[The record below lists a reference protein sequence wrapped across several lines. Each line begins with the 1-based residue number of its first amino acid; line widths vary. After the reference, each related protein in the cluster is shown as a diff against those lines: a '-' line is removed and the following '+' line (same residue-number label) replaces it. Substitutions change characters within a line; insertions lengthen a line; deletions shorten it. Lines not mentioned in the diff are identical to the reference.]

1 MANQPSPLNAGP
13 YSRFM
18 TEMYDERE
26 IIGVPTGWLSFF
38 GRGGALG
45 QTLFSP
51 DSNAVQI
58 DIMRANLKIAAL
70 IHRGEASRS
79 VEGLKATSGDK
90 HTEFVRAYPLAEE
103 VDSINSNDLNYRVA
117 GEPVFETNLTK
128 SDRLRVLASRKH
140 NENIRRLVRLWEVL
154 ASHSILTG
162 QMEGILGTTNSD
174 LVYDFRRNAAYAA
187 TPSPKWDAASPTILA
202 DIDGRCDF
210 VRENGHMT
218 PDMAVMGDG
227 IIEPFITDTTVN
239 SVADN
244 RRFELIEVSTNNPVP
259 ENFAPFVAGGMI
271 PRGRL
276 RTPKGYT
283 LWLFS
288 YIDTYQN
295 AAGTHVKF
303 MPSDEMLICSSKA
316 RCDRYFGP
324 SDVLPTTSRDVAEFM
339 ELLGFSLNS
348 PPIPQNIKGA
358 SGRVP
363 AAAFYH
369 DAYKGGEGKTIT
381 VRTQCAPIFAPVS
394 TDCFAKL
401 ENILT

>member
-1 MANQPSPLNAGP
+1 MSNQPSPLNAGP

-18 TEMYDERE
+18 AAMYNERD
-26 IIGVPTGWLSFF
+26 IIGVPTGFLSFF

-45 QTLFSP
+45 DTLFSP
-51 DSNAVQI
+51 DSNLVQI
-58 DIMRANLKIAAL
+58 DILRANLKIAAL
-70 IHRGEASRS
+70 IHRGGASTS
-79 VEGLKATSGDK
+79 VDIKATSGDK
-90 HTEFVRAYPLAEE
+90 HTEFSRAYPLAEE
-103 VDSINSNDLNYRVA
+103 VDSINANDLNFRVA
-117 GEPVFETNLTK
+117 GEPFFEINLTK
-128 SDRLRVLASRKH
+128 RDRLRVLASRKH

-154 ASHSILTG
+154 ASQSILTG
-162 QMEGILGTTNSD
+162 QMEGIFGTANSD
-174 LVYDFRRNAAYAA
+174 LIYDFRRNASYVA
-187 TPSPKWDAASPTILA
+187 TPSPVWDGVSPTILA

-218 PDMAVMGDG
+218 PDMAVMGSD
-227 IIEPFITDTTVN
+227 IIEPFLTDTTVL

-244 RRFELIEVSTNNPVP
+244 RRFELINISTNNPVP
-259 ENFAPFVAGGMI
+259 DEFATFVAGGMI

-303 MPSDEMLICSSKA
+303 MPADEMLICSSKA

-324 SDVLPTTSRDVAEFM
+324 SDVLPLTSQKTAEFM
-339 ELLGFSLNS
+339 ELLGFSLAS
-348 PPIPQNIKGA
+348 PPMPQNIKGA
-358 SGRVP
+358 AGRVP
-363 AAAFYH
+363 VAAFYH
-369 DAYKGGEGKTIT
+369 DAYEGGEGKTIT

-394 TDCFAKL
+394 TDAFAKL
-401 ENILT
+401 ENMLT

>member
-1 MANQPSPLNAGP
+1 MAA
-13 YSRFM
+13 
-18 TEMYDERE
+18 MYNERD
-26 IIGVPTGWLSFF
+26 IIGVPTGFLSFF

-45 QTLFSP
+45 DTLFSP
-51 DSNAVQI
+51 DSNLIQI
-58 DIMRANLKIAAL
+58 DILRANLKIAAL
-70 IHRGEASRS
+70 IHRGGASRT
-79 VEGLKATSGDK
+79 VEGLKESSGDK
-90 HTEFVRAYPLAEE
+90 HTEFSRAYPLAEE
-103 VDSINSNDLNYRVA
+103 VDSINSNDLNFRVA

-128 SDRLRVLASRKH
+128 RDRLRVLASRKH

-154 ASHSILTG
+154 ASQSILTG

-174 LVYDFRRNAAYAA
+174 LIYDFRRNAAYAA
-187 TPSPKWDAASPTILA
+187 TPSPKWDGVTPTILA

-210 VRENGHMT
+210 VRETGHMT
-218 PDMAVMGDG
+218 PDMAIMGDG
-227 IIEPFITDTTVN
+227 IIEPFLTDTTVKD
-239 SVADN
+239 VADN

-259 ENFAPFVAGGMI
+259 ETFATFVAGGMI

-295 AAGTHVKF
+295 AAGSHVKF

-324 SDVLPTTSRDVAEFM
+324 SDVLPLTSQKTAEFM
-339 ELLGFSLNS
+339 ELLGFSLAS
-348 PPIPQNIKGA
+348 PPMPQNIAGA
-358 SGRVP
+358 AGRVP

-369 DAYKGGEGKTIT
+369 DAYDDGEGKTIT
-381 VRTQCAPIFAPVS
+381 VRTQCAPIFAPIS
-394 TDCFAKL
+394 TDAFAKL
-401 ENILT
+401 ENMLT